1 MKFRRGDVLWIRCDP
16 SVGVE
21 PRKTRTCVVISND
34 KANQHAAAITV
45 VPTVEWTEER
55 AARFYMVDLRRPGST
70 LPDRRLANCSMI
82 TTYDRN
88 RIVKYA
94 GAASPAA
101 LGAIEQAVQ
110 RHLGFLVDALEA
122 RDREVEYEIRA
133 RLPRTSDVAVTA
145 RRRQRQR
152 PRTAR

>member
-34 KANQHAAAITV
+34 KANQHASAITV
-45 VPTVEWTEER
+45 IPTVDWTEER
-55 AARFYMVDLRRPGST
+55 AARFYMVDLRRPMST
-70 LPDRRLANCSMI
+70 LPDPRLANCSMI

-88 RIVKYA
+88 RIVEYA
-94 GAASPAA
+94 GAVSPAA
-101 LGAIEQAVQ
+101 LCAIEQAVQ

-122 RDREVEYEIRA
+122 REREVEYEIRA
-133 RLPRTSDVAVTA
+133 RLPRSVDHATRS
-145 RRRQRQR
+145 RRR